1 VTEAIVVLDIG
12 KTNKKVAVFDRNLK
26 MIESRRRRIDA
37 VERDGI
43 RVEDVEQIE
52 EWFLEQLTD
61 LARLY
66 SVRALTIATHGAAA
80 VCVGED
86 GTPAVPPVDY
96 TQPVEDSL
104 HDRFFNEMGPAGEL
118 QVTTATTE
126 VRPLINVGKSL
137 FFLKERYPDRFRR
150 IKHVLLFPQYFAYR
164 LSGIATADITYAGC
178 HSYLWDFVRGDW
190 SRVADRLGIRGALP
204 DKPVLPTETI
214 GTITPEIAGRTG
226 LSTDVIVTAG
236 IHDSNASL
244 LPYLITRTSDFVL
257 NSSGTW
263 CVMMHPTDGV
273 AFAPD
278 EVGKMVFYNLS
289 YRGGPVKTSILMG
302 GLEYDT
308 YHQLLQN
315 HHGRKD
321 EPEPDLN
328 IPLLK
333 EIITAADT
341 FVLPS
346 VVKGSGQFPD
356 SAARVVEPD
365 REPIPLAAIQAG
377 TALPEAFGDYE
388 RALAL
393 VNLSVAVQ
401 SVVALRRV
409 GTEDGAEIFIEG
421 GFRNN
426 TAYLAILSALLPNNP
441 IALTS
446 VEEATSFG
454 AALCGSAALE
464 GRPVAELAPAVR
476 MDIQRLDPVSLPG
489 IDRYFRRFIEL
500 I

>member
-1 VTEAIVVLDIG
+1 MQEVIVVLDIG
-12 KTNKKVAVFDRNLK
+12 KTNKKVAVFTRDLK
-26 MIESRRRRIDA
+26 MIDSRRCRIDA

-43 RVEDVEQIE
+43 RVEDVEQVE
-52 EWFLEQLTD
+52 QWFLEQITE

-66 SVRALTIATHGAAA
+66 SVRAITVATHGAAA

-104 HDRFFNEMGPAGEL
+104 HDRFFREMGPAEDL

-137 FFLKERYPDRFRR
+137 FFLKERYPDQFGR
-150 IKHVLLFPQYFAYR
+150 IRHVLLFPQYFAYR
-164 LSGIATADITYAGC
+164 LSGVAAADITYAGC
-178 HSYLWDFVRGDW
+178 HSYLWDFARGDW
-190 SRVADRLGIRGALP
+190 SHVTDRLGIREALP

-214 GTITPEIAGRTG
+214 GTITADVARRTG
-226 LSTDVIVTAG
+226 LAPDVIVTAG

-244 LPYLITRTSDFVL
+244 LPYLITRTGDFVL

-263 CVMMHPTDGV
+263 CVMMHPTDEV

-289 YRGGPVKTSILMG
+289 YRGQPVKTSILMG

-308 YHQLLQN
+308 YHGLLRDL
-315 HHGRKD
+315 HGRED
-321 EPEPDLN
+321 EPDLN
-328 IPLLK
+328 VPLLE
-333 EIITAADT
+333 EIIAAADT

-356 SAARVVEPD
+356 SGARVVEPD
-365 REPIPLAAIQAG
+365 REPAHLEAIQAG
-377 TALPEAFGDYE
+377 TTIPAAFSDYE

-409 GTEDGAEIFIEG
+409 GTQDGTEIFIEG

-454 AALCGSAALE
+454 AALCARAALE
-464 GRPVAELAPAVR
+464 GRPVEELAQSVQV
-476 MDIQRLDPVSLPG
+476 DVQRVEPVSMPG
-489 IDRYFRRFIEL
+489 IERYLRRFIEL